1 MTEEDA
7 RSKPAPAETAPAVTV
22 MDVARAAGV
31 SVSTVSRIVN
41 GTARVA
47 DDKRRARLNCIA
59 HLLGKVPYEAI
70 HYEPITLPPI
80 KTEGYERP
88 PLTSQTFVPDI
99 TADLEA

>member
-1 MTEEDA
+1 MSLPVPQPLTKTDMVI
-7 RSKPAPAETAPAVTV
+7 RC
-22 MDVARAAGV
+22 
-31 SVSTVSRIVN
+31 
-41 GTARVA
+41 
-47 DDKRRARLNCIA
+47 LNCIA